1 MSEALRAVFAE
12 FGFDIDLPTLE
23 KLDGRLRDAIKTTEK
38 STKAN
43 DDHFAK
49 LKKAAKEE
57 REALTAKLAYE
68 SSAEGKEQAA
78 WKRRMER
85 QIEAEREAS
94 TLGDSLSSWGGILE
108 LVDKKVASIVGE
120 NLMSRFK
127 GLDAMAKRLGVTS
140 AGVGRVVIGAS
151 LAIVGALHR
160 GISAAFDFA
169 NAFAADSEALRDTAR
184 EMRMTTTELQELDHA
199 AAQSGVGVERMRS
212 GVQKFAN
219 DLRDAERWGNAT
231 TGLLRRLGIQARGT
245 DGHIRPTADVLND
258 VSLAL
263 ERIPNP
269 TRRARVAVQLFGES
283 GRRMLDVLHSGP
295 GGLMALR
302 DELADLGGGVTPEA
316 TEASRK
322 YTQATER
329 LKVAQDSLRS
339 VLATTLLPALTW
351 VVQRVTEA
359 EAYFARITRGTH
371 VMEIALGA
379 LGVVGVAVAAALL
392 IAWAPVIAP
401 IVAATAAVIAL
412 VLIFDD
418 LVTFI
423 QGGDSALGRFLDSM
437 AGVGTSAQ
445 YAHELREEWE
455 GIVEAL
461 SQAMD
466 LLAPVLTLM
475 AKEDAAEGRLQ
486 REARRVV
493 SRDPIRRGSA
503 PPLVNTNVSQA
514 RTNHLLGIDSPNY
527 TNVPTIGDDGRLVP
541 VPASAVPPT
550 RTVGAPGGV
559 TNQTTV
565 RQISRQA
572 TYHFAVSGPD
582 ANVVT
587 NQVMQRIRAAEQAQ
601 RDADHPQEDD
611 G

>member
-23 KLDGRLRDAIKTTEK
+23 KLDTRLRDTIKTTEK

-108 LVDKKVASIVGE
+108 LIDKKVASIVGE

-160 GISAAFDFA
+160 GIGAAFDFA

-231 TGLLRRLGIQARGT
+231 TGLLRRLGIEARGT

-263 ERIPNP
+263 ERIPSP

-302 DELADLGGGVTPEA
+302 DEMADLGGGVTPEA

-322 YTQATER
+322 YTQAQER
-329 LKVAQDSLRS
+329 LKIATDSLRS
-339 VLATTLLPALTW
+339 VLATALLPALTW
-351 VVQRVTEA
+351 VVTKITQA
-359 EAYFARITRGTH
+359 EAWLSRMTRGTH
-371 VMEIALGA
+371 VAEVGLALLA
-379 LGVVGVAVAAALL
+379 AVGVAAALAL
-392 IAWAPVIAP
+392 IVAWAPVVAPFLLAIGAIAQ
-401 IVAATAAVIAL
+401 L
-412 VLIFDD
+412 VLILDD
-418 LVTFI
+418 LITLI
-423 QGGDSALGRFLDSM
+423 EGGDSALGRFLDSIF
-437 AGVGTSAQ
+437 GLGFSAE

-455 GIVEAL
+455 GIVDAISRAL
-461 SQAMD
+461 D
-466 LLAPVLTLM
+466 VLVPFLALASTENP
-475 AKEDAAEGRLQ
+475 AEGRLG
-486 REARRVV
+486 RPRVGKGTNTRPGARPRPAGRPGATGDLFAPVDVSRIPVV
-493 SRDPIRRGSA
+493 SD
-503 PPLVNTNVSQA
+503 T
-514 RTNHLLGIDSPNY
+514 
-527 TNVPTIGDDGRLVP
+527 GRI
-541 VPASAVPPT
+541 VPAT

-565 RQISRQA
+565 RQITREA
-572 TYHFAVSGPD
+572 HYNFAVSGPD

-587 NQVMQRIRAAEQAQ
+587 TQVMQRIRAADQAQ

>member
-23 KLDGRLRDAIKTTEK
+23 KLDTRLRDTIKTTEK

-49 LKKAAKEE
+49 LRKAAKEE
-57 REALTAKLAYE
+57 REQHAAKQAFE
-68 SSAEGKEQAA
+68 ATAEGQEHAA
-78 WKRRMER
+78 WKRRIER
-85 QIEAEREAS
+85 QQQAAQEADALADR
-94 TLGDSLSSWGGILE
+94 LSSWGGILE
-108 LVDKKVASIVGE
+108 QIDNKVASVIGE
-120 NLMSRFK
+120 NLTSRFA
-127 GLDAMAKRLGVTS
+127 GLDAMAKRLGVTT

-160 GISAAFDFA
+160 GIGAAFAFA
-169 NAFAADSEALRDTAR
+169 DAFAADSEALRDTAR

-212 GVQKFAN
+212 GVQKFSN

-302 DELADLGGGVTPEA
+302 DEMADLGGGVTPEA

-322 YTQATER
+322 YTQAQER
-329 LKVAQDSLRS
+329 LKIATDSLRS
-339 VLATTLLPALTW
+339 VLATALLPALTW
-351 VVQRVTEA
+351 VVTKVTQA
-359 EAYFARITRGTH
+359 EAWLARMTKGTH
-371 VMEIALGA
+371 VTEIALWA
-379 LGVVGVAVAAALL
+379 LAVVGVAAALAL
-392 IAWAPVIAP
+392 IVAWAPVIAP
-401 IVAATAAVIAL
+401 FLLAVGAVAQL
-412 VLIFDD
+412 VLILDD
-418 LVTFI
+418 LITFI
-423 QGGDSALGRFLDSM
+423 EGGDSALGRFLDSLF
-437 AGVGTSAQ
+437 GLGFSAE

-455 GIVEAL
+455 GIVDAISRAL
-461 SQAMD
+461 D
-466 LLAPVLTLM
+466 VLVPFLAL
-475 AKEDAAEGRLQ
+475 ASKETPAEGRLG
-486 REARRVV
+486 RPRVGGGTNPRPGARPRPGGRPGATGDLFAPVDVARIPVV
-493 SRDPIRRGSA
+493 SD
-503 PPLVNTNVSQA
+503 T
-514 RTNHLLGIDSPNY
+514 
-527 TNVPTIGDDGRLVP
+527 GRV
-541 VPASAVPPT
+541 VPAS
-550 RTVGAPGGV
+550 RTVGAPGNV
-559 TNQTTV
+559 TNRTVV
-565 RQISRQA
+565 RQNSR
-572 TYHFAVSGPD
+572 TFNPVFHVSGPD
-582 ANVVT
+582 ATTVT
-587 NQVMQRIRAAEQAQ
+587 NQVVQRLRQLEQDQ